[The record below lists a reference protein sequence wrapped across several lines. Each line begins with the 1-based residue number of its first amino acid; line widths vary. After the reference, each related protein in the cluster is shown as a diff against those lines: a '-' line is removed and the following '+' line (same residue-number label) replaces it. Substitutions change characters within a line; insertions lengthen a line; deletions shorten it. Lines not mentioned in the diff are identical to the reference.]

1 MAPIQEIID
10 NLGDGIVFSL
20 DAQYRYT
27 AFNKNH
33 GREMKAVWN
42 AEITVGSS
50 LLDWMTVP
58 EIRAKAKESLD
69 RVLGGESFMEAQYQ
83 PGADV
88 YYEFH
93 WQPVRTAI
101 GDVIGITAYIRNI
114 TAYQRAENALR
125 ESEEKFRA
133 MVETIP
139 LAIYQSVG
147 LEQKCEYLNPMFV
160 KLFGYALDDIPTVE
174 QWWPLAY
181 PDETYRRQISEEW
194 TLRVKRAIETQ
205 SPIEPMEVVVTC
217 KDGSKKNISW
227 GYITLG
233 DKNYAC
239 GLDRTDRQK
248 AEDEVERIMRDLE
261 RSNKEL
267 EQFAYVASHDLQEPL
282 RMVSSYTQLL
292 AQRYEGQ
299 LDDKAKKYIDYAVDG
314 AIRMQRLINDLLT
327 YSRVGTRGKP
337 PEPTDCARR
346 PRRGAPEPRRPPSR
360 RAGPIVTNDDLPTV
374 RADAS
379 QLAAS
384 VPEPDRQR
392 HQVPRGGAPAHPR
405 VRPRPADGEWVF
417 SVRDN
422 GIGIDPQ
429 YADQIFV
436 IFQRLHTRQEYP
448 GTGHRPGHLQDGS
461 WSATAAGSGSNR
473 SRGRA
478 RRSSSRFQ
486 IVKTGG
492 DVMDCNKRRQARR
505 DSPGRRQSR
514 GRRPGPGSPGG
525 QQAA

>member
-1 MAPIQEIID
+1 MVPIQEILD

-20 DAQYRYT
+20 DTQYRYT

-33 GREMKAVWN
+33 VREMKAVWN
-42 AEITVGSS
+42 AEITIGSS

-69 RVLGGESFMEAQYQ
+69 RVLGGDSFIEAQYQ
-83 PGADV
+83 PVADV

-93 WQPVRTAI
+93 WRPVRTAI
-101 GDVIGITAYIRNI
+101 GDVIGITAYVRNI
-114 TAYQRAENALR
+114 TSYQRAENALR
-125 ESEEKFRA
+125 ESEAQFRA

-139 LAIYQSVG
+139 LAIYLSVG
-147 LEQKCEYLNPMFV
+147 IEQKCEYLNPMFV
-160 KLFGYALDDIPTVE
+160 KLFGYTLDDIPNVE

-194 TLRVKRAIETQ
+194 TSRVKRAIETQ

-239 GLDRTDRQK
+239 GLDLTDRQK
-248 AEDEVERIMRDLE
+248 AEDAVGRVMLDLE

-299 LDDKAKKYIDYAVDG
+299 LDEKAKKYIDYAVDG
-314 AIRMQRLINDLLT
+314 AMRMQRLINDLLT

-337 PEPTDCARR
+337 LQPTDAHAVLGEALRNLQAAIEES
-346 PRRGAPEPRRPPSR
+346 G
-360 RAGPIVTNDDLPTV
+360 GLVTNDDLPTV
-374 RADAS
+374 RADAVAT
-379 QLAAS
+379 AAG

-392 HQVPRGGAPAHPR
+392 HQVPGG
-405 VRPRPADGEWVF
+405 
-417 SVRDN
+417 
-422 GIGIDPQ
+422 
-429 YADQIFV
+429 
-436 IFQRLHTRQEYP
+436 
-448 GTGHRPGHLQDGS
+448 
-461 WSATAAGSGSNR
+461 
-473 SRGRA
+473 
-478 RRSSSRFQ
+478 
-486 IVKTGG
+486 
-492 DVMDCNKRRQARR
+492 
-505 DSPGRRQSR
+505 GRRRASMCPPR
-514 GRRPGPGSPGG
+514 TRTANGSFPSGTTASASIRSTPTG
-525 QQAA
+525 SS